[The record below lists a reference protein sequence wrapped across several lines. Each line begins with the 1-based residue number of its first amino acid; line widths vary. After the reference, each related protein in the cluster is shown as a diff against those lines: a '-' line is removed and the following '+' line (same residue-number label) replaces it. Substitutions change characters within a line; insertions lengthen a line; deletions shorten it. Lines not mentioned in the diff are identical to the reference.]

1 MRLLLVK
8 KEFRYVIGL
17 KDTKKMRSLCIFLPK
32 LRAYRKAFVENRY
45 ISFLIN
51 NNKLLEKYNEIW
63 EIISNSIKKEFDSNL
78 VYNKKILE
86 YQTKIM

>member
-32 LRAYRKAFVENRY
+32 FSAYRKAFVENRY

>member
-32 LRAYRKAFVENRY
+32 LSAYRKAFVENRY
-45 ISFLIN
+45 ISFLIS